1 MSLCGCVCVFAGVH
15 NDAKTIQCHW
25 RVKGVITI
33 RVVWGS
39 AVGNAW
45 EGDTRFCR
53 LYGVK
58 LDRN

>member
-1 MSLCGCVCVFAGVH
+1 MSWEGEVRVAGGGS
-15 NDAKTIQCHW
+15 
-25 RVKGVITI
+25 KGAADN
-33 RVVWGS
+33 G
-39 AVGNAW
+39 W